1 MHLHSF
7 SSCLE
12 YVPWKHCKGCIVGN
26 GGAAPTNTTKNQPMK
41 NLIVI
46 IAAILAVG
54 ITGCAHK
61 KAPACADGK
70 SCCAK
75 KR

>member
-1 MHLHSF
+1 
-7 SSCLE
+7 
-12 YVPWKHCKGCIVGN
+12 
-26 GGAAPTNTTKNQPMK
+26 MK

-54 ITGCAHK
+54 ISGCAHK
-61 KAPACADGK
+61 PAPAPASKDGK

-75 KR
+75 GPKHHKH